1 MTHGQQGTTA
11 IEFALV
17 ALALLTL
24 TFGGIEYARLFWTWE
39 ALQLAGDETARCVAI
54 GSSDCATPS
63 TYAVNAAT
71 NYGAGSLVAANVT
84 VVSATSSAP
93 CNQLTGNSAVSVTLS
108 LSFSSPAATL
118 IPGLNRT
125 LTTISCYPLTG
136 Q

>member
-1 MTHGQQGTTA
+1 MMRDQRGTTA

-17 ALALLTL
+17 GLVLLTL
-24 TFGGIEYARLFWTWE
+24 LFGGIEYARLFWTWE
-39 ALQLAGDETARCVAI
+39 ALQLAGDDTARCVGI

-63 TYAVNAAT
+63 TYAVTAAG
-71 NYGAGSLVAANVT
+71 NYGASGLLAANVQI
-84 VVSATSSAP
+84 VSATSSAP

-108 LSFSSPAATL
+108 LSFTSPASTL

-125 LTTISCYPLTG
+125 LTTTSCYPLTG